1 MVFPLV
7 SRVALEAEAEVL
19 ADKASPEVVQ
29 LVLLELAS
37 WAAAYLAQAI
47 ALRAKVSVAPVLG
60 SARASAPAAVLVMAP
75 ALVWALARAS
85 AQARA

>member
-1 MVFPLV
+1 MVSSLAAQV
-7 SRVALEAEAEVL
+7 VLEAEAEVL
-19 ADKASPEVVQ
+19 ADKARPEVV
-29 LVLLELAS
+29 LMALLELAS
-37 WAAAYLAQAI
+37 WAAAYLAQAF
-47 ALRAKVSVAPVLG
+47 ALKATVSVAPVLG